1 MSDQRAVMNISKRI
15 GTGSASWRRK
25 PPPFTVLAGAGL
37 FAVLALSSCAEAAPV
52 PDNAAAASPT
62 QAAGNSAPSAGR
74 PAPEVFAGFMAMAS
88 AAVDATNTG
97 GWVHADG
104 SPWDPTAPDL
114 VFYPHRCPE
123 AKGGRNARD
132 LQLALEGPAPVDP
145 RAARDEMRDYLKAS
159 GFTLTSMID
168 PSDGTE
174 SDMPYSVGARGPK
187 DELIVYSASRV
198 LAGFT
203 FESECS
209 DHPSLEREVSA
220 ATR

>member
-1 MSDQRAVMNISKRI
+1 MSNQKAVMNISKHI
-15 GTGSASWRRK
+15 GTGSAPWRRK
-25 PPPFTVLAGAGL
+25 APPFTVL
-37 FAVLALSSCAEAAPV
+37 
-52 PDNAAAASPT
+52 
-62 QAAGNSAPSAGR
+62 
-74 PAPEVFAGFMAMAS
+74 
-88 AAVDATNTG
+88 
-97 GWVHADG
+97 
-104 SPWDPTAPDL
+104 
-114 VFYPHRCPE
+114 
-123 AKGGRNARD
+123 
-132 LQLALEGPAPVDP
+132 
-145 RAARDEMRDYLKAS
+145 AS